1 MKSHVRV
8 LTKLAICVYKDA
20 MAKCA
25 VQPHERDMKTVV
37 SRVEE
42 EGISFLTITLPTL
55 GADLEKGLRQGY
67 VDSTC
72 FRAFRKAHRHGAIPA
87 FLQGMLSR
95 IFDSGTGRILDEPAI
110 EAIEGARQFAYTFK
124 KLRIACTQSRVRKAL
139 RGFVENETCFD
150 EALPQADLDYFHKV
164 SSCVWSAVL
173 SVSELLEID
182 NMVPRHGPGATEE
195 HASGNQKYRFSRWHD
210 RLEYSFPMLHWAFSS
225 ESAYASKEFE
235 AVTVVERDQERPVR
249 VTPVPKTLKTPRII
263 AIEPTCMQYAQQA
276 LSKTLIRVLESNP
289 LTRGHLNFSDQK
301 VNRKLAIDSSRTGDL
316 ATLDLSSAS
325 DRVPAALVY
334 DMLSIV
340 PEFRD
345 AVFACRSETA
355 LISYEGMA
363 DTVVPLRKFASM
375 GSALCFP
382 VESMYFYTIC
392 VAALLAKHNLP
403 VTYWNVKHVSKG
415 VFVYGDDILVPADDA
430 AVVCDYLQKYYCKV
444 NVHKS
449 FWTGRFR
456 ESCGMDAYAGEEVT
470 PTYLRETPP
479 TDKRSAKALISWV
492 KTSNLL
498 YKRGYWLASDFL
510 MKRVEAILGE
520 LPLVTETCSGLG
532 KVTFSRIQ
540 FLRQPTRRRVNKS
553 LQSVELMLYRPSPV
567 FRDDNLE
574 GYNALLKCLLL
585 LEQGEETLSPARSLT
600 DAWLKDHAKEIKS
613 RHLERT
619 VRYGTVTL
627 KRRWTRPW

>member
-37 SRVEE
+37 SRVED
-42 EGISFLTITLPTL
+42 EGLSFLTITLPTV
-55 GADLEKGLRQGY
+55 GADLEKGLRLGY

-72 FRAFRKAHRHGAIPA
+72 FKAFRKASKHGAIPA
-87 FLQGMLSR
+87 FLQGMLSL
-95 IFDSGTGRILDEPAI
+95 IFDSGTGRILDDPSIA
-110 EAIEGARQFAYTFK
+110 AIEGVRQVAYTFK
-124 KLRIACTQSRVRKAL
+124 KLRVACTPHRMRKAM
-139 RGFVENETCFD
+139 RGYIEDEQSFNE
-150 EALPQADLDYFHKV
+150 AIPQADLDYFHKV
-164 SSCVWSAVL
+164 SRCVWGAVL
-173 SVSELLEID
+173 SVSALNEIE

-195 HASGNQKYRFSRWHD
+195 RASSNSKYKFLRWHD
-210 RLEYSFPMLHWAFSS
+210 RLEPIFPMMHWAFSS

-235 AVTVVERDQERPVR
+235 AVTVVTREQERPVR
-249 VTPVPKTLKTPRII
+249 VTPVPKTLKAPRII

-289 LTRGHLNFSDQK
+289 LTRGHLNYSDQK
-301 VNRKLAIDSSRTGDL
+301 VNRKLAIDSSRAGDL

-334 DMLSIV
+334 DMLEV
-340 PEFRD
+340 APVFRE
-345 AVFACRSETA
+345 AAFACRSETA
-355 LISYEGMA
+355 LISCEGMV
-363 DTVVPLRKFASM
+363 DTIVPLRKFASM

-382 VESMYFYTIC
+382 IESMYFYTIC
-392 VAALLAKHNLP
+392 IGALLAKHNLP
-403 VTYWNVKHVSKG
+403 VTFGNVKHVSKG
-415 VFVYGDDILVPADDA
+415 VFIFGDDILVPSDDA
-430 AVVCDYLQKYYCKV
+430 AAVCDHLQKYYCKV
-444 NVHKS
+444 NIHKS
-449 FWTGRFR
+449 FWTGKFR
-456 ESCGMDAYAGEEVT
+456 ESCGMDAYDGEEVT

-479 TDKRSAKALISWV
+479 TDRRSAKALISWT

-510 MKRVEAILGE
+510 LQRVEAILGE

-532 KVTFSRIQ
+532 KVTFNRIQ
-540 FLRQPTRRRVNKS
+540 FLRQPVRRRINKS
-553 LQSVELMLYRPSPV
+553 LQAVEIMAWRPSPV
-567 FRDDNLE
+567 YRDDSLG

-585 LEQGEETLSPARSLT
+585 LEQGTEKSPARSLT
-600 DAWLKDHAKEIKS
+600 DEWLKNQEPEKVSK
-613 RHLERT
+613 HLERT